1 MSKRVNILSLFS
13 TMLLLLTGCE
23 QETSLS
29 PLLPAGGKEPV
40 EIHLSARVAEVSTV
54 VTRAGTDFSTTL
66 TGSTVGLYGLKGRGV
81 SFTDSIYMDNRSLEY
96 DNTNSSLTSGTAK
109 VYFPTGRDS
118 ALLYAYCPYT
128 NDPIALP
135 GNATERCIRV
145 KGGMSTTSSAEW
157 TDAPKDP
164 LYAFA
169 KSTIVRKKEGETGAT
184 PSGEAKLEFFHRM
197 ARLQILVK
205 TNAAEDY
212 RLQAVHVTF
221 ASHQHGYMDLR
232 TGEII
237 TADATPETCTE
248 TLTDPS
254 LKNVPTPQLD
264 YSALPGIQA
273 VTKIRLTVKIGDA
286 PEGEEYNV
294 FDTEEGGATIDLES
308 GATTKVTINFNP
320 GTQVTASLDNTW
332 QTSEVPIDYN
342 K

>member
-29 PLLPAGGKEPV
+29 PLLPSGEKEPV

-54 VTRAGTDFSTTL
+54 ITRAETDFYTTL
-66 TGSTVGLYGLKGRGV
+66 TGNPVGLYGLKGRGA
-81 SFTDSIYMDNRSLEY
+81 SFADSIYMDNRSLEY
-96 DNTNSSLTSGTAK
+96 DNTNKSLTSSTAK

-118 ALLYAYCPYT
+118 ALLYAYYPYT
-128 NDPIALP
+128 SDPIPLP
-135 GNATERCIRV
+135 GNATGRCIRV
-145 KGGMSTTSSAEW
+145 KGGMSTTSPNEW
-157 TDAPKDP
+157 TNAPKDP

-169 KSTIVRKKEGETGAT
+169 KSTIVRKKKEETEAT
-184 PSGEAKLEFFHRM
+184 LSGKAELKFIHRM
-197 ARLQILVK
+197 ARLQILVM
-205 TNAAEDY
+205 TNALEDY

-248 TLTDPS
+248 TLADQS
-254 LKNVPTPQLD
+254 LKDVSAPQLD
-264 YSALPGIQA
+264 YSALPGIKA
-273 VTKIRLTVKIGDA
+273 VTKIQLIVKIGEA
-286 PEGEEYNV
+286 LEGEEYNV
-294 FDTEEGGATIDLES
+294 FDAEEGGTTIDLES

>member
-29 PLLPAGGKEPV
+29 PLLPAGEKEPV

-54 VTRAGTDFSTTL
+54 ITRAETDFYTTL
-66 TGSTVGLYGLKGRGV
+66 TGSTVGLYGLKGRGA
-81 SFTDSIYMDNRSLEY
+81 SFTDSIYMDNRSLKY
-96 DNTNSSLTSGTAK
+96 INGDLTSSTAK

-128 NDPIALP
+128 SDPIPLP
-135 GNATERCIRV
+135 GNATGRCIRV
-145 KGGMSTTSSAEW
+145 KGGMSTTSDEW
-157 TDAPKDP
+157 ADAPKDP

-169 KSTIVRKKEGETGAT
+169 KSTIVRKKKEETEAT
-184 PSGEAKLEFFHRM
+184 PSGKAELKFIHRM
-197 ARLQILVK
+197 ARLQILVM
-205 TNAAEDY
+205 TNALEDY
-212 RLQAVHVTF
+212 WLQAVHVTF

-237 TADATPETCTE
+237 TADATPETCTK
-248 TLTDPS
+248 TLADQS
-254 LKNVPTPQLD
+254 IESVSATPQLD
-264 YSALPGIQA
+264 YSALPGIKA
-273 VTKIRLTVKIGDA
+273 VTKIQLIVKIGEA
-286 PEGEEYNV
+286 LEGEEYNV
-294 FDTEEGGATIDLES
+294 FDAEEGGTTIDLES

>member
-29 PLLPAGGKEPV
+29 PLLPSGEKEPV

-54 VTRAGTDFSTTL
+54 ITRAETDFYTTL
-66 TGSTVGLYGLKGRGV
+66 TGNPVGLYGLKGRGA

-96 DNTNSSLTSGTAK
+96 KNGLLTSSTAK

-118 ALLYAYCPYT
+118 ALLYAYYPYT
-128 NDPIALP
+128 SDPIPLP
-135 GNATERCIRV
+135 GNVTGRCIRV
-145 KGGMSTTSSAEW
+145 KGGMSTTSDEW

-169 KSTIVRKKEGETGAT
+169 KSTIVRKKEGETEVT
-184 PSGEAKLEFFHRM
+184 PSGKAELKFIHRM
-197 ARLQILVK
+197 ARLQILVM
-205 TNAAEDY
+205 TNALEDY

-237 TADATPETCTE
+237 TADATPETCTKTPAE
-248 TLTDPS
+248 QS
-254 LKNVPTPQLD
+254 LKDVLTPQLD
-264 YSALPGIQA
+264 YSALPGTQA
-273 VTKIRLTVKIGDA
+273 VTKIRLTVKIGEA
-286 PEGEEYNV
+286 LEGEEYNV
-294 FDTEEGGATIDLES
+294 FDAEEGGTTIDLES

-320 GTQVTASLDNTW
+320 GTQVAASLDNTW
-332 QTSEVPIDYN
+332 QMSEVPIDYN

>member
-29 PLLPAGGKEPV
+29 PLLPTGEKEPV

-54 VTRAGTDFSTTL
+54 VTRAGTDFYTTL
-66 TGSTVGLYGLKGRGV
+66 TGSTVGLYGLKGRGA

-96 DNTNSSLTSGTAK
+96 DNTNNSLTSSTAK

-128 NDPIALP
+128 NDPIPLP

-145 KGGMSTTSSAEW
+145 KGGMSTTSGEW
-157 TDAPKDP
+157 MDAPEDP

-169 KSTIVRKKEGETGAT
+169 KSTIVRKKKEETEAT
-184 PSGEAKLEFFHRM
+184 LLGKAELKFIHRM
-197 ARLQILVK
+197 ARLQILVN
-205 TNAAEDY
+205 TNATEDY

-232 TGEII
+232 TGKII

-248 TLTDPS
+248 TLADQS
-254 LKNVPTPQLD
+254 LSTAPQLD
-264 YSALPGIQA
+264 YSALPGIKA
-273 VTKIRLTVKIGDA
+273 VTKIQLIVKIGDA
-286 PEGEEYNV
+286 PGVEYNV
-294 FDTEEGGATIDLES
+294 FDAEEGGTTIDLES

-332 QTSEVPIDYN
+332 HTSEVPIDYN

>member
-29 PLLPAGGKEPV
+29 PLLPAGEKEPV

-54 VTRAGTDFSTTL
+54 ITRAETDFYTTL
-66 TGSTVGLYGLKGRGV
+66 TGNPVGLYGLKGRGA

-96 DNTNSSLTSGTAK
+96 ENGLLTSSTAK

-118 ALLYAYCPYT
+118 ALLYAYYPYT
-128 NDPIALP
+128 SDPIPLP
-135 GNATERCIRV
+135 GNATGRCIRV
-145 KGGMSTTSSAEW
+145 KGGMSTTSDEW
-157 TDAPKDP
+157 ADAPKDP

-169 KSTIVRKKEGETGAT
+169 KSTIVRKKEGEAEAT
-184 PSGEAKLEFFHRM
+184 PSGKAELKFFHRM
-197 ARLQILVK
+197 ARLQILVN

-212 RLQAVHVTF
+212 RLQEVHVTF

-237 TADATPETCTE
+237 TADATPETCTK
-248 TLTDPS
+248 TLADQS
-254 LKNVPTPQLD
+254 LRNVTAPQLD
-264 YSALPGIQA
+264 YSALPGIKA
-273 VTKIRLTVKIGDA
+273 VTKIQLIVKIGDA
-286 PEGEEYNV
+286 LGVEYNV
-294 FDTEEGGATIDLES
+294 FDAEEGGTTIDLES